1 MAILFTAS
9 CHSNSRCCWRRRTI
23 PLAARHGSRIVF
35 RQGSPLLPSDLSNV
49 AAGTARAIVVVSDES
64 KNRDE
69 ADAQSL
75 R

>member
-1 MAILFTAS
+1 
-9 CHSNSRCCWRRRTI
+9 
-23 PLAARHGSRIVF
+23 VF
-35 RQGSPLLPSDLSNV
+35 RQGSPLLLSDLSNV